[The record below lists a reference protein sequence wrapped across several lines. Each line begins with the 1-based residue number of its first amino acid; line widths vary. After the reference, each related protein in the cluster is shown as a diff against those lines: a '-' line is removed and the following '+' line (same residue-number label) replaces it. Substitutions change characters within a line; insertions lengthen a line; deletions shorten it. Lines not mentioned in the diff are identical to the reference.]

1 MGRGKLQLKRIE
13 DKNSR
18 QVTFSKRRSGLMKK
32 ARELSVLCDVDIGVF
47 VFSGKGKLYEFCSGD
62 SLSKILQ
69 RYQVHSDAEVA
80 GGSVQESEKLP
91 VDLHRSS
98 SLLEMV
104 QRHLKEQN
112 VEELKVA
119 EIVQLEHHL
128 DAILHKIRIRKS
140 QKMKEAITAL
150 YEKEHEKQMR
160 EGNQFVGK
168 EILCQPPEQ
177 QQQQMLT
184 TTMMPE
190 EDPFARLH
198 TYPCANT
205 HSGAVP
211 PSLQQEDSFSSYLL

>member
-91 VDLHRSS
+91 VDLPRSS

-128 DAILHKIRIRKS
+128 DAILHKIRIRK
-140 QKMKEAITAL
+140 
-150 YEKEHEKQMR
+150 EHEKQMR

-168 EILCQPPEQ
+168 EILCQPPEQQQQQ